1 MVDYNVKSMGAALD
15 SMCSTAD
22 ACHGPVRLR
31 EGDLYYDSNN
41 PSKIMIYHATPQSP
55 AVSATHS
62 ASLFG
67 GMAQHGWMLLGLLLF
82 NKLPNDTNC

>member
-1 MVDYNVKSMGAALD
+1 MADYNVKSMGASLD

-41 PSKIMIYHATPQSP
+41 PSKIMICLINCRMTPT
-55 AVSATHS
+55 VNYCKI
-62 ASLFG
+62 
-67 GMAQHGWMLLGLLLF
+67 LLF
-82 NKLPNDTNC
+82 KMFIV